1 MVMPVSDPHDE
12 LSVQV
17 PGRLIAIEILLV
29 LLLRQK
35 PDIVRIMREADAIL
49 QGIEADL
56 HERSSSVHVLD
67 VLSAARAAMD
77 TLTEQAVRRN

>member
-1 MVMPVSDPHDE
+1 
-12 LSVQV
+12 
-17 PGRLIAIEILLV
+17 V

-35 PDIVRIMREADAIL
+35 PDVARIMREAKALL

-56 HERSSSVHVLD
+56 HEGRSSVYFLD

-77 TLTEQAVRRN
+77 KLTEQAVR